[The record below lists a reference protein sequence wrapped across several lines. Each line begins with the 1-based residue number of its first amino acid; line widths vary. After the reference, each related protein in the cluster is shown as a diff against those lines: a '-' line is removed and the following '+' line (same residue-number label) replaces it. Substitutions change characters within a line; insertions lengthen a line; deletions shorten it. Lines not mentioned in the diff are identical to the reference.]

1 MFAVLLRSPFHR
13 KLNSKSRSAF
23 LAFSQLRAIDLF
35 GISQKGRSTFWGC
48 EVQNRQQLNRLGFDD
63 DSESRQF
70 IQTHLEQAVQEE
82 SNIVERFINTYT
94 NHTTG
99 EEATIDTE
107 LRDSLLPGRTGKFAQ
122 VQSSWEVLPDGTR
135 RFLSAIIYGK

>member
-1 MFAVLLRSPFHR
+1 MTQSNHPPVPETPCIINNR
-13 KLNSKSRSAF
+13 KLDYLFNVNIKPDAHNSK
-23 LAFSQLRAIDLF
+23 RAI
-35 GISQKGRSTFWGC
+35 
-48 EVQNRQQLNRLGFDD
+48 QNRQQLNRLGFDD

-70 IQTHLEQAVQEE
+70 IQTHLQQTVQEE
-82 SNIVERFINTYT
+82 SNIVNRFIDSYINNTI
-94 NHTTG
+94 G
-99 EEATIDTE
+99 EEGAIDTE